1 MSAGVLDGE
10 RPDKSISAAA
20 ALSDTSLQGFVSSA
34 KCGGLLAAAA
44 QAVLHLHRKET
55 EG

>member
-10 RPDKSISAAA
+10 RPDESISAAA

-34 KCGGLLAAAA
+34 KSCGLAAAH
-44 QAVLHLHRKET
+44 AVLHLRRKET